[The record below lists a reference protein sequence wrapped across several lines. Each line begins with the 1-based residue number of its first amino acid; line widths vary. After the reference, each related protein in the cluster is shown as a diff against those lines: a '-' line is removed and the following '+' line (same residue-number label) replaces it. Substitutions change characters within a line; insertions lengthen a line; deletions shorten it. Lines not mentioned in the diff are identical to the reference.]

1 MAASVSADELEN
13 DLKSGSVL
21 VVDVRRQV
29 DYEADPG
36 RIPGAERRDPAAVEG
51 WAAELATGRPVVV
64 YCVKGGQVSQ
74 SVADALSRAGARA
87 AFLQGGIKAW
97 TESGRTTG

>member
-1 MAASVSADELEN
+1 MASSISADQLET
-13 DLKSGSVL
+13 DLESGSVL
-21 VVDVRRQV
+21 LIDVRRQA

-36 RIPGAERRDPAAVEG
+36 RIRSAARRDPAAVER
-51 WAAELATGRPVVV
+51 WAAELPTDRPVVV

-87 AFLQGGIKAW
+87 AFLEGGVKAW
-97 TESGRTTG
+97 KESGRPTG